1 MQKLYSCRGT
11 LMALPLLTA
20 LAVGCNSAENKQSDE
35 QAQAETSVQAVAA
48 ASNPTSK
55 AGAATVAIDPTT
67 IPASKIADAATILA
81 RKEVPILCYHQI
93 RPWRGTDSQSAKDYI
108 IPTDVFKAQL
118 KMLADSGYHSITP
131 DQLYAYLTTG
141 AALPEKP
148 VMFTFDD
155 GTLEHH
161 EIAAGELE
169 KHGFKGVFF
178 IMTVAIGRRG
188 KQPYVDKQQIKDL
201 ADRGHVIG
209 CHTWDHHNV
218 KKYQG
223 QDWVTQIEEPTKKLE
238 EITGK
243 PVRYFAY
250 PFGLWNHEAT
260 VELKKRGYLGAFQLS
275 EKKRDPENPLLS
287 VRRIIA
293 SGFWSP
299 KTLHNSMVN
308 SFR

>member
-1 MQKLYSCRGT
+1 MKTSNSFKLVPLAVS
-11 LMALPLLTA
+11 LLTA
-20 LAVGCNSAENKQSDE
+20 ATVFNCTQKQETTETKAAVTSSVAGAT
-35 QAQAETSVQAVAA
+35 AAPAPTETTAPEKVAD
-48 ASNPTSK
+48 PTS
-55 AGAATVAIDPTT
+55 
-67 IPASKIADAATILA
+67 IPADKIADAATILA
-81 RKEVPILCYHQI
+81 RKQVPILCYHQI
-93 RPWRGTDSQSAKDYI
+93 RPWRASDSKSAKDYI

-131 DQLYAYLTTG
+131 DQMYAYLTTG
-141 AALPEKP
+141 AALPSKP

-161 EIAAGELE
+161 EIAAKELE

-188 KQPYVDKQQIKDL
+188 FQPYLDKQQIKDL
-201 ADRGHVIG
+201 ADRGHIIG

-223 QDWVTQIEEPTKKLE
+223 NDWVEQIEKPTKKLE
-238 EITGK
+238 ELTGK

-260 VELKKRGYLGAFQLS
+260 VELKKRGYLAAFQLS
-275 EKKRDPENPLLS
+275 EKKRDEENPLQS

-293 SGFWSP
+293 SGYWSP
-299 KTLHNSMVN
+299 KTLHNSMKN
-308 SFR
+308 SFQ